1 MPSWGELL
9 ADINDQA
16 QAHGGLVNL
25 DDMRGAHL
33 RRVQECTDNDVV
45 LYATDFLG
53 SAGGIQTA
61 INLQDLQGFMEVMRG
76 LKGPGLDLILHTP
89 GGQAEATERIV
100 RYIRSKFST
109 LRVIVLFAAM
119 SAGTMWAMAADEII
133 MGKHSQLGPI
143 DPQVTLGN
151 SLQMPAGALIEQFK
165 GAIDECAQSPERIT
179 GWLPT
184 LQQYPPGLLNFCESA
199 TQLSKKLVTEW
210 LGQYMLKDNSDEAER
225 AAEWLANDKEHLSHS
240 RPITREQLID
250 HGIRVTALEDNQ
262 DLQDAVLSVF
272 HMATHTF
279 TMSTAVKIIENHMGR
294 RYVQHGGQMVLQ
306 QVPQGIP
313 PQGAPPQGLLGELQP
328 RP

>member
-9 ADINDQA
+9 ADINSQA
-16 QAHGGLVNL
+16 QAQGGFVNL
-25 DDMRGAHL
+25 DDMRATHL
-33 RRVQECTDNDVV
+33 RRVQQLSGNDVV

-53 SAGGIQTA
+53 GGGGIQTA

-76 LKGPGLDLILHTP
+76 LNGPGLDLILHTP

-109 LRVIVLFAAM
+109 LRVLVPFAAM
-119 SAGTMWAMAADEII
+119 SAGTMWAMAADEIV

-143 DPQVTLGN
+143 DPQVALANG
-151 SLQMPAGALIEQFK
+151 LQMPAGALIEQFK
-165 GAIDECAQSPERIT
+165 GAIDECAQSPERVT

-199 TQLSKKLVTEW
+199 TQLSKKLVAEW
-210 LGQYMLKDNSDEAER
+210 LGQYMLKGNAAGAGL
-225 AAEWLANDKEHLSHS
+225 AAEWLADDKEHLSHS
-240 RPITREQLID
+240 RPITREQLVA
-250 HGIRVTALEDNQ
+250 HGIRVTALEDDQ

-279 TMSTAVKIIENHMGR
+279 ANSTAVKIIENHMGR

-313 PQGAPPQGLLGELQP
+313 PQAAPPQGLPGQP
-328 RP
+328 HPQP